1 MRKSL
6 SFFIVA
12 SIALTPATLVA
23 DNAASTNLGEYKE
36 VQCSTRSEFKTN
48 SCNQCFEARKKVE
61 VGKQITGIFDNW
73 DNNTKNIF
81 TAYKSDQK
89 TPYMVSIAGSTWKT
103 SPSIESKA
111 WVYDSDVVW
120 KPAPKGDNYILTAG
134 QKIRFWKTDLGA
146 GYTLTN
152 TNKKGND
159 LVGILK
165 FPIVYRETSL
175 SDGQESDSKTHTEC
189 VAYSLN
195 KAPEIKP
202 NTPNTKNPSTVT
214 PVKKTPTKP
223 IPKETTKV
231 ESGPAQ
237 TLLLIIAAFFIAF
250 GLMISLRKKA

>member
-12 SIALTPATLVA
+12 SVVLMPTTFA
-23 DNAASTNLGEYKE
+23 DNNAASTNLGEYKE
-36 VQCSTRSEFKTN
+36 VQCSTRNEFKTN
-48 SCNQCFEARKKVE
+48 SCDQCFEARKKVE
-61 VGKQITGIFDNW
+61 VGKQITGLFDNW
-73 DNNTKNIF
+73 NNNTNNIF
-81 TAYKSDQK
+81 TAYKSEQK
-89 TPYMVSIAGSTWKT
+89 KPYMVSIAGSTWKT
-103 SPSIESKA
+103 MPAIEANA

-146 GYTLTN
+146 GYTLTK
-152 TNKKGND
+152 TDKQGDD
-159 LVGILK
+159 LVGLLK
-165 FPIVYRETSL
+165 FPVVYRETSL
-175 SDGQESDSKTHTEC
+175 STGQESSSKTHTEC

-195 KAPEIKP
+195 K
-202 NTPNTKNPSTVT
+202 TPVAKTTTPAKVTT
-214 PVKKTPTKP
+214 PVKPV
-223 IPKETTKV
+223 PKETTKV